1 MCLTTSKNNFSDINQ
16 QKENIEK
23 EGVQEKPEFRFLPEK
38 CYLCTIKIFT
48 HKGKLVLLIIK
59 TSSIQMNILKS
70 GGGVIIA

>member
-23 EGVQEKPEFRFLPEK
+23 EDVQKKPEFRFLPEK

-48 HKGKLVLLIIK
+48 HRQRIAGLVNNK
-59 TSSIQMNILKS
+59 N
-70 GGGVIIA
+70 